1 VSDTVVPQLVYDRE
15 TGKICIM
22 IKSGAEM
29 AVHELPDDLATADK
43 VALQKYMEGVV
54 PGMMD
59 GLKAKRTEKRQ
70 TTWKK
75 AKDD

>member
-1 VSDTVVPQLVYDRE
+1 MTDVVVPQLVYDRE

-22 IKSGAEM
+22 IKSGSEI
-29 AVHELPDDLATADK
+29 AVHELPDHLATADK
-43 VALQKYMEGVV
+43 LALQKYMEDVV

-59 GLKAKRTEKRQ
+59 GLKAKRQAKRE

-75 AKDD
+75 AKD